1 MGSNPSPMFA
11 FFVRHDRHSD
21 YDFTDVKHRHQR
33 GSLSP
38 SSAAMA
44 IAAGWNPVPFVIVV
58 RKLAWC
64 AILLPSGSSACA
76 MAHAT
81 SEQLLSDSLKF
92 SVPFVLFTMAGAV
105 VSVFLFFPNIGG
117 F

>member
-1 MGSNPSPMFA
+1 MTSLMSNIATNAVLCPIVGSNGYCCWLES
-11 FFVRHDRHSD
+11 
-21 YDFTDVKHRHQR
+21 
-33 GSLSP
+33 GS
-38 SSAAMA
+38 
-44 IAAGWNPVPFVIVV
+44 FVIVV

-92 SVPFVLFTMAGAV
+92 SVHLYSLQWLGQLSLYSCSSQTLV
-105 VSVFLFFPNIGG
+105 VFNTELLNI
-117 F
+117 

>member
-1 MGSNPSPMFA
+1 M
-11 FFVRHDRHSD
+11 
-21 YDFTDVKHRHQR
+21 
-33 GSLSP
+33 
-38 SSAAMA
+38 
-44 IAAGWNPVPFVIVV
+44 IVV